1 MFKNYGDYKQNMKKM
16 DFKYIPYNYKDNNNK
31 NKITI
36 AIIIPHRNRI
46 KHLKDFYK
54 HINKLKKSTNH
65 YFDIYVID
73 QYNTYKFN
81 KDILLNSG
89 YNIAKQNYN
98 YDRYIFHD
106 VDSYPT
112 QELFDIYFKYIDKNI
127 HFASPFLDYK
137 YTFNNFFGGV
147 VSFKQSD
154 FEKINGYPNNFYGW
168 GGEDDALLNRCILND
183 IEIYRISHEKEKLP
197 EIKFS
202 GKSILSYILP
212 EHDKPTVEEYNY
224 DKQNN
229 ILDDLINWKSNG
241 LNQINN
247 YNIKYNKYNYNNFI
261 NTYDNFN
268 DDYQNKLQHSKLL
281 SDYNEKKED
290 LNIYKITFNIQ
301 TNAIFMLIFGKTHYI
316 VGAIVAA
323 SVHRKFMK
331 KNNIYIDIVCM
342 VDNIIYEYKDEL
354 LKYFDKVILIDLIE
368 IKLHDKSKI
377 IDKYS
382 DWMKYSINKWQALR
396 FDSYE
401 KILFCDIDLLPI
413 DYKFYNIFNI
423 DTFGLYVNSKCNN
436 FNNIINSKDFLNNVT
451 IKNEE
456 YNEIALKLKQNIN
469 ATLVLLKPNK
479 ELYNEYLKFIKICEY
494 NNGFKSILQFS
505 GSDET
510 TLLLFLLFYK
520 NIRCKYISCDYAVI
534 PWDFKDINKYKF
546 KSINY
551 ASMIKPWLKI
561 PMICWADEIIWHK
574 LILKI
579 IDKKSKIYDIYLSN
593 IISNLYIF
601 IQKYKDNINN
611 KKSPYNM
618 EILKNKYIYN
628 DAMQIIKYLEKNSNI
643 SKRDFL
649 KKIVIKA
656 NKIHKKMDK
665 KLLLDNNIL
674 LKLFD

>member
-1 MFKNYGDYKQNMKKM
+1 MFKNYSDYKQNMKKM
-16 DFKYIPYNYKDNNNK
+16 DFKYIHYDNK
-31 NKITI
+31 NDNKNDDNKINI

-46 KHLKDFYK
+46 QHLKDFYK
-54 HINKLKKSTNH
+54 HINKLKKSKNH
-65 YFDIYVID
+65 NFDIYVID
-73 QYNTYKFN
+73 QLNTYKFN
-81 KDILLNSG
+81 RAILLNVG

-137 YTFNNFFGGV
+137 YTFNDFFGGV
-147 VSFKQSD
+147 VSFKGSD

-224 DKQNN
+224 NKQNN
-229 ILDDLINWKSNG
+229 ILDDLVNWKLNG

-247 YNIKYNKYNYNNFI
+247 YNIKYKKYDYNNFI
-261 NTYDNFN
+261 DTYNNYNN
-268 DDYQNKLQHSKLL
+268 DDYLQSSRLL

-316 VGAIVAA
+316 VGAVIAA
-323 SVHRKFMK
+323 SVHKKFMK
-331 KNNIYIDIVCM
+331 KNNIYMDIICM
-342 VDNIIYEYKDEL
+342 VDNTIYEYKDEL

-368 IKLHDKSKI
+368 IKLYNETKI
-377 IDKYS
+377 IDKYI
-382 DWMKYSINKWQALR
+382 DWIRYSINKWQALR
-396 FDSYE
+396 FDEYD

-413 DYKFYNIFNI
+413 DKDFYNIFDI
-423 DTFGLYVNSKCNN
+423 DTFGLYVNSKCDN
-436 FNNIINSKDFLNNVT
+436 FNEYIDKKDFLDNT
-451 IKNEE
+451 IIEDNE
-456 YNEIALKLKQNIN
+456 YYHIALKLKMNIN
-469 ATLVLLKPNK
+469 ATIVLLKPDIK
-479 ELYNEYLKFIKICEY
+479 LYQEYLEFIKLCEK
-494 NNGFKSILQFS
+494 NNGYKSTIQFS
-505 GSDET
+505 GPDES

-520 NIRCKYISCDYAVI
+520 NIKCKYISCDYAVI
-534 PWDFKDINKYKF
+534 PWDFKDIHKYKF

-561 PMICWADEIIWHK
+561 PMICWSDEIIWHK
-574 LILKI
+574 LVLKT
-579 IDKKSKIYDIYLSN
+579 IDKDSKIYDIYLSN

-601 IQKYKDNINN
+601 VQKYKDTINN
-611 KKSPYNM
+611 RKSPYNM

-628 DAMQIIKYLEKNSNI
+628 DAIQIIKYLELNQNI

-649 KKIVIKA
+649 RKIVIKA
-656 NKIHKKMDK
+656 NKIHDKMDK
-665 KLLLDNNIL
+665 KLLLDNNSII
-674 LKLFD
+674 KLF